1 MHLAYEIFKCARDTR
16 LGSSIVQPFVQIALN
31 ARCRLTYVFIWSSLK
46 WESFVGSFVLH
57 TQSQIYEQLFPRSPD
72 ERGNVVGRS
81 RAPRNKVRDLVFLSE
96 LSGVHKGGLQLF
108 E

>member
-1 MHLAYEIFKCARDTR
+1 MQAHLR
-16 LGSSIVQPFVQIALN
+16 LHLVFAEVGVVRWFIRSSYAIPNLRAIVPAL
-31 ARCRLTYVFIWSSLK
+31 R
-46 WESFVGSFVLH
+46 
-57 TQSQIYEQLFPRSPD
+57 D

-108 E
+108 G